1 MTDQPTTEATER
13 PDQTPEFVEVVARQ
27 IRILAARDNV
37 SLSAVGESVGLRHP
51 ALSKRMAGDVG
62 WSLTDLLALARYFR
76 VPLSTI
82 TPDTLTEDVIA

>member
-13 PDQTPEFVEVVARQ
+13 PDQPPAFVAEVAKQ
-27 IRILAARDNV
+27 IRILAARDAL
-37 SLSAVGESVGLRHP
+37 SLTEVGAAVNLRHP
-51 ALSKRMAGDVG
+51 ALSKRMSGDVA

-82 TPDTLTEDVIA
+82 TPDSLTEDVIA